1 MCIDKDK
8 NSPKALMWAIDSLV
22 RKGQTIILVHV
33 NTKAGT
39 SGGVEDGAGFKQP
52 TDPHMKDLFLPFRC
66 FCTRKDIQ
74 CKDVV
79 LDEHD
84 VAKSVIEFAAH
95 AAVEK
100 LVLGAT
106 ARPNAGFPTAAP
118 MPSRGGAR
126 GASGSSEGA
135 I

>member
-52 TDPHMKDLFLPFRC
+52 TDRHVKDLFLPFRC
-66 FCTRKDIQ
+66 LCTRM
-74 CKDVV
+74 
-79 LDEHD
+79 
-84 VAKSVIEFAAH
+84 VI
-95 AAVEK
+95 
-100 LVLGAT
+100 GAT
-106 ARPNAGFPTAAP
+106 V
-118 MPSRGGAR
+118 RGGGWFWFKMAADDVPTTISN
-126 GASGSSEGA
+126 GAPDFCDVYIVNKGKVS
-135 I
+135 